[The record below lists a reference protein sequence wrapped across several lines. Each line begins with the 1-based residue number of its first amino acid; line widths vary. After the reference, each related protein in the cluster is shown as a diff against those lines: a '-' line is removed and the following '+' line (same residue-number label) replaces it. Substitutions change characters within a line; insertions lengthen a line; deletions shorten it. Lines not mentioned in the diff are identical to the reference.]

1 MFSRNNKLDYQL
13 FFHTKGAFRRLG
25 WNGLIIVVCL
35 SNIMNYR
42 IGIDHTGM
50 KVPSALRVMLYV
62 IDIMVPPVLG
72 MFHSLGALKVLP
84 RSTLMYSPLVA
95 ILLMVPSIAVFTTKN
110 TTIKWIVFTLLFLP
124 VFLITIISSRLPFPI
139 IRRLL
144 DSSLGTKKIFRRQRI
159 MRLCMF
165 AALAMSVFMSD
176 CWMVVVLYD
185 LYALVVVS
193 FGNLQIP
200 AAVARIAIALM
211 RLVNHNYY
219 GEDANDSGKSKTNIA
234 PSLNIFYGMVLG
246 QGILYV
252 MACLLENFVS
262 FIPKKSLARRS
273 GLTSRCGRN
282 FISLYYSHALEKSM
296 EGDVL
301 APKKISL
308 NNYAINC
315 LDSEKPEM
323 QLHGIQV
330 MHSLLLREETRKQL
344 FTKLTSST
352 KVMARVIEMLGW
364 SSPQDR
370 NIRFFAAKVICELA
384 TSLRVATIP
393 GTIQVVS
400 ALLDYGNQQERAN
413 PLLNIEVEHEK
424 IPHPIQNIDDNHEE
438 RLIVGQDTGNLLV
451 ETQEHSTQQVCT
463 SSEQQKPEKL
473 RCWQHIF
480 GCWSIPQKEPKPL
493 TEKDPLPALGMS
505 ILDGLV
511 CCDQDNCLEISK
523 TSALVP
529 KIVRFTGYGRSS
541 DTMYTHSQRKVLMMS
556 SLKLLHSLVCIH
568 GEVGITLRH
577 KVSKNPFLLRNLA
590 AVLGDI
596 MSSHELKRLVAGIL
610 RNLAI
615 DRDARQGIGR
625 NQVIISR
632 LMHAFLTPGGSS
644 STDIESGLL
653 FQKAAGQAL
662 AMLAMDNVNNTLGML
677 REAEYEFIKELTIMI
692 YVDRYRCVAASL
704 LQSMC
709 RHARLGLKEPDLKEL
724 SYSLREVS
732 SSKSKLPVQCN
743 LLMSYY
749 MCS

>member
-1 MFSRNNKLDYQL
+1 L

-25 WNGLIIVVCL
+25 WNGLIVIVCL
-35 SNIMNYR
+35 SNIVNCA
-42 IGIDHTGM
+42 IGIARTRM
-50 KVPSALRVMLYV
+50 KGHLNHRVLLFILIV
-62 IDIMVPPVLG
+62 VLPPVLS
-72 MFHSLGALKVLP
+72 MFQSLGALKLLP
-84 RSTLMYSPLVA
+84 RSISICSPLIA
-95 ILLMVPSIAVFTTKN
+95 ILLMVPSIARFSTKN
-110 TTIKWIVFTLLFLP
+110 TMIKWIVFALLFLP
-124 VFLITIISSRLPFPI
+124 VLLITISSRLPFPV

-144 DSSLGTKKIFRRQRI
+144 DSSLGTKKIFRRQLI
-159 MRLCMF
+159 IRLCMF
-165 AALAMSVFMSD
+165 AALAMSVFMCD
-176 CWMVVVLYD
+176 YYPMHWVVVVVYD

-193 FGNLQIP
+193 FGNLQFP
-200 AAVARIAIALM
+200 AAVARIWIALM
-211 RLVNHNYY
+211 RLVKHDYY
-219 GEDANDSGKSKTNIA
+219 GKDANNSSKTNLG

-252 MACLLENFVS
+252 MACLLQNFS
-262 FIPKKSLARRS
+262 FIPQKSLARRS
-273 GLTSRCGRN
+273 GLTSQCGRN
-282 FISLYYSHALEKSM
+282 FISLYYSYALEKNM

-308 NNYAINC
+308 NSFAINC

-330 MHSLLLREETRKQL
+330 IHSLLLREETRKQL

-352 KVMARVIEMLGW
+352 KVMARLIEMLGW

-384 TSLRVATIP
+384 TSLRVVTIP

-438 RLIVGQDTGNLLV
+438 RLSVGQDTGNLLV
-451 ETQEHSTQQVCT
+451 ETPENSTQQVCT

-473 RCWQHIF
+473 RCWQQHIF

-511 CCDQDNCLEISK
+511 CCDQDNCVEISK
-523 TSALVP
+523 TSSLVP

-541 DTMYTHSQRKVLMMS
+541 DTMYTHSQRKVLMKT
-556 SLKLLHSLVCIH
+556 SLKLLHSLTCIH

-590 AVLGDI
+590 AVLRDI
-596 MSSHELKRLVAGIL
+596 MSSHELKRLVAGVL

-615 DRDARQGIGR
+615 DRDARQAIGR
-625 NQVIISR
+625 NQVIILR
-632 LMHAFLTPGGSS
+632 LVHAFLTPGGSS
-644 STDIESGLL
+644 STESGLL
-653 FQKAAGQAL
+653 LFQRAAGQAL
-662 AMLAMDNVNNTLGML
+662 AMLAMDNVNNPLAML
-677 REAEYEFIKELTIMI
+677 KEAEYEFIKELTIMI
-692 YVDRYRCVAASL
+692 YVNRYRCVAASL
-704 LQSMC
+704 LQSTC
-709 RHARLGLKEPDLKEL
+709 RHAVLGLK
-724 SYSLREVS
+724 SRT
-732 SSKSKLPVQCN
+732 
-743 LLMSYY
+743 
-749 MCS
+749 